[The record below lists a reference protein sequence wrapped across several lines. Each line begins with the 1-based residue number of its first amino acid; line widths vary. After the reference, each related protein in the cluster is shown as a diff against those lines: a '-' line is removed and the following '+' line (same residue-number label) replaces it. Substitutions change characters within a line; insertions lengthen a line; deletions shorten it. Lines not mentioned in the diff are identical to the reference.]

1 MCDMAHISGLVAA
14 QVSQQRSSSSSSSVR
29 LFFLAI
35 LLSVLECLS
44 VLSFVLVAV
53 AAS

>member
-14 QVSQQRSSSSSSSVR
+14 QVSQHSSSSSSVR

-35 LLSVLECLS
+35 LLSVLECFS

>member
-14 QVSQQRSSSSSSSVR
+14 QVSQHRSSSSVR

-35 LLSVLECLS
+35 LLSVLECFS